1 MVNAAAI
8 ANLYRR
14 SSFCTLTLATIF
26 PAESNGRAEGRGR
39 ARRALA
45 CAHTR
50 RKLCF
55 ESLETH
61 CSHEISHR
69 RRFCID
75 HIVRGDRDTENV
87 DLVQIHPVYRP
98 VDFNMDQNLYV
109 ESNFVQPKLF
119 LKDINSRCLYP
130 ACVVITRFGIKSY
143 LSGRKRGLIL
153 ARLQFHALNT
163 CAFVL
168 PRKTN

>member
-61 CSHEISHR
+61 CASHEISHR

-75 HIVRGDRDTENV
+75 HIVRGDRDTENF

-109 ESNFVQPKLF
+109 ESNFVQPKPVPQGHHL
-119 LKDINSRCLYP
+119 LLS
-130 ACVVITRFGIKSY
+130 
-143 LSGRKRGLIL
+143 LSGMCCNYAVWHKVL
-153 ARLQFHALNT
+153 
-163 CAFVL
+163 FVR
-168 PRKTN
+168 P